1 MTGGDYD
8 FWLLDLDGTLIDVEH
23 WYIYE
28 VFDRVGA
35 RLDTTFT
42 EAESK
47 ALWYGYGD
55 ERAAI
60 LDDRSVNADR
70 FWDIFHEEERPQAR
84 AGATHLYED
93 AEAFVPALSEPVG
106 LVTHCQ
112 EYLTGPVLDHLDIAD
127 WFDTVVCC
135 TDETGWKPDPT
146 PVQMARRACWPATTP
161 TTSAQPETP
170 ASSLSTSNDSK
181 HPTATTF
188 GPTTESRRSQNSADR
203 SRSLCL
209 GITPPRRI
217 TRTI

>member
-1 MTGGDYD
+1 MTGSDYD

-60 LDDRSVNADR
+60 LDDRDVDADR
-70 FWDIFHEEERPQAR
+70 FWEVFHEEERPQAR
-84 AGATHLYED
+84 ARATHLYDD

-146 PVQMARRACWPATTP
+146 PVQMAMEDLGVAHNGHEGVLAGDDPNDIGAARNAGIESVHVERLKTP
-161 TTSAQPETP
+161 DSDDIRPDHRVTS
-170 ASSLSTSNDSK
+170 L
-181 HPTATTF
+181 
-188 GPTTESRRSQNSADR
+188 TE
-203 SRSLCL
+203 L
-209 GITPPRRI
+209 G
-217 TRTI
+217 

>member
-1 MTGGDYD
+1 MTGSEYD

-28 VFDRVGA
+28 VFDRVGS
-35 RLDTTFT
+35 RLQTTFT
-42 EAESK
+42 DEEAK

-60 LDDRSVNADR
+60 LDDRGVDRDR

-135 TDETGWKPDPT
+135 TDETGWKPDPNPVHMAMSDLGVAHNGHEGVLAGDDPNDIGAAHNAGIESVHVERIKT
-146 PVQMARRACWPATTP
+146 PESDDIRPDHSV
-161 TTSAQPETP
+161 TSLTD
-170 ASSLSTSNDSK
+170 LV
-181 HPTATTF
+181 
-188 GPTTESRRSQNSADR
+188 
-203 SRSLCL
+203 
-209 GITPPRRI
+209 
-217 TRTI
+217 